1 MSWTRC
7 PRVSC
12 TTSPCGGRCATST
25 WSFSGSCCAR
35 SRRPRPPREMRS
47 RPGGTSR
54 RLPRCSGTRSTPGK
68 ATWPRR
74 CVRSTSTTWSSTAP
88 TAEPGHALRSV
99 RPKTAERVVGRA
111 RPRHPCGP
119 DRQRGPETGPGGPP
133 AHAGQALLAL
143 AQDALDLEG
152 DRDLLA
158 DGDAA
163 ARDRAVVA
171 DAPVRPVD
179 LRGGGETRPRAAVG
193 VRAEAVD
200 LKLQRD
206 RPGRAADGEVAV
218 RQEIVA
224 VGAHTGGLEGQR
236 GVRLDLEEVRAPD
249 VVVAVRL
256 AGVHG
261 TQVDGSVHAGLQRV
275 LGGNDG
281 PFELVETAT
290 DFAHHHVPD
299 DEGHLRVH
307 GIYGPG
313 PGDVAGNLHGC
324 LGHHSSR

>member
-1 MSWTRC
+1 MNWRRC

-12 TTSPCGGRCATST
+12 TISPCGGRCATST
-25 WSFSGSCCAR
+25 WSSSGSCCAP
-35 SRRPRPPREMRS
+35 SRRPKPPRDMRT

-54 RLPRCSGTRSTPGK
+54 RSPRCSETRSTPGK

-74 CVRSTSTTWSSTAP
+74 CARSTSTTWPGMAP
-88 TAEPGHALRSV
+88 TGEPGAAGAPVRTRSSAWAGG
-99 RPKTAERVVGRA
+99 RPWRSSG
-111 RPRHPCGP
+111 PRW
-119 DRQRGPETGPGGPP
+119 R
-133 AHAGQALLAL
+133 ALLAL
-143 AQDALDLEG
+143 VQDALDLES

-163 ARDRAVVA
+163 AGDRAVVA

-179 LRGGGETRPRAAVG
+179 LGGGGEACPGAAVS

-200 LKLQRD
+200 LELQRD
-206 RPGRAADGEVAV
+206 RAGGAADGQVAV
-218 RQEIVA
+218 QEEV
-224 VGAHTGGLEGQR
+224 VPFGADTSGVEGQR
-236 GVRLDLEEVRAPD
+236 GVRLDLEEVRAAD
-249 VVVAVRL
+249 MVVPVGL
-256 AGVHG
+256 TGVHRA
-261 TQVDGSVHAGLQRV
+261 QVDGGVHARLQRV
-275 LGGNDG
+275 LGGDDG
-281 PFELVETAT
+281 PFELVETAA

-307 GIYGPG
+307 GVYGPR